1 MSQYPDGQSGRLLAR
16 PGGPAPAGAA
26 PAVGLHPLELGEG
39 RDGLLYLPQGY
50 QAETPAPLAVM
61 LHGAGGSAHHAL
73 QPFLHHADVVGVILL
88 APSSRGRTWDLI
100 LGGYGADVA
109 WLDRALDEAFG
120 RYAVDARHL
129 AVGGFSDGA
138 SYALSLGITN
148 GDLFTHLIAFSPG
161 FSAPAAQH
169 GAPRVF
175 VSHGTEDRVLPVAAC
190 GRSTVRRLERAGYD
204 VRYDEFEGGHTV
216 PAPVA
221 EEALRWFLADT

>member
-1 MSQYPDGQSGRLLAR
+1 MSQDPDGQSGRLLAR
-16 PGGPAPAGAA
+16 PGGPASTGAQPAA
-26 PAVGLHPLELGEG
+26 GLHPLELGEG
-39 RDGLLYLPQGY
+39 RDALLYLPEGY
-50 QAETPAPLAVM
+50 HAETPAPLAVM

-73 QPFLHHADVVGVILL
+73 QPFLHHADAVGVILL

-109 WLDRALDEAFG
+109 RLDRALDEVFG

-161 FSAPAAQH
+161 FAAPAAQH

-175 VSHGTEDRVLPVAAC
+175 VSHGTEDRVLPIAAC
-190 GRSTVRRLERAGYD
+190 SRSTVPRLQRAGYD
-204 VRYDEFEGGHTV
+204 IRYEEFEGGHTV
-216 PAPVA
+216 PAPIA
-221 EEALRWFLADT
+221 EEALRWFLAAT